1 MATVMLVDF
10 ENFADLTSS
19 VEPRVLVEQLD
30 QYFSTFDRIVRE
42 HSLQMIKTIGD
53 TYICVAGLPEITRD
67 HAIQACGSALAVK
80 RTMDRA
86 NAERRKLSLR
96 EWRPRIVVHAESMVA
111 GLIGEKRTTFDLWGA
126 GANVARCLIRKCRPG
141 EVTISEAAFGL
152 VAKHCRVE
160 DRGSVDIDKIGSVK
174 VYCLMQLL

>member
-126 GANVARCLIRKCRPG
+126 GANVARCLIRKCRPVKSLSRRRLSDSSPNTVG
-141 EVTISEAAFGL
+141 LRIEAVSTLTRLDQSRCTA
-152 VAKHCRVE
+152 
-160 DRGSVDIDKIGSVK
+160 
-174 VYCLMQLL
+174 